1 MIIRLLVYLIC
12 EINKVELNL
21 ETGEITAGAYHVSIT
36 EIVGLSA
43 DCLRISTE
51 ALLII
56 NVNIFSLLWG
66 NQCFFLFGSH
76 IKDEIGRISATATA
90 ILLKFDCGKIKNYG
104 KIR

>member
-43 DCLRISTE
+43 DCL
-51 ALLII
+51 
-56 NVNIFSLLWG
+56 
-66 NQCFFLFGSH
+66 
-76 IKDEIGRISATATA
+76 
-90 ILLKFDCGKIKNYG
+90 
-104 KIR
+104 